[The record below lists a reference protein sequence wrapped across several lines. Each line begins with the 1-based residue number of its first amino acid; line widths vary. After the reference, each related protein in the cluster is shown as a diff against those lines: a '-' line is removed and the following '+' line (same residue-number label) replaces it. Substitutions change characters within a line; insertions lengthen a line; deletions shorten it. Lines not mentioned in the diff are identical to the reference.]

1 MRSLPVLGW
10 RESIG
15 LPEFGLPAIPA
26 KIDTGART
34 SALHATHIELIEND
48 GLSLVRFRID
58 LGHGDE
64 TPVCEAHHVSKR
76 RITSSNGQGEE
87 RLIVTTRLELAG
99 QLFDAEFS
107 LTDRSDMMNPVLIG
121 RTALAKRFLVDP
133 SRTYLRSETKPD

>member
-1 MRSLPVLGW
+1 
-10 RESIG
+10 
-15 LPEFGLPAIPA
+15 
-26 KIDTGART
+26 
-34 SALHATHIELIEND
+34 LHATHIELIEND

-99 QLFDAEFS
+99 QIFDAEFS